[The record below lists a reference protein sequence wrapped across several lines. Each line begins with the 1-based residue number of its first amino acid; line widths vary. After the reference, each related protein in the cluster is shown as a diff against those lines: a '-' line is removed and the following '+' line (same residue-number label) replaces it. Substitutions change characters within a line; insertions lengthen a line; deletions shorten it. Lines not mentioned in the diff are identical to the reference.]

1 MLLIDGAVGTV
12 KILRFAQDAPCG
24 LDTNSGA
31 HQFAVQTS
39 LGCTMSTAQHPPL
52 ERINAVT
59 ANFFFWQGL
68 RWVPMG
74 AALLAV
80 AWSFSAN
87 SPVPQTWQS
96 PLLIVVMIVAL
107 ALSVAAGRWY
117 DRSFGRVHA
126 IPGQHARRTR
136 TKWLVVYPAV
146 LIALVLDGWLRL
158 PVLLSGIAF
167 AVSIEAYRRSTGGG
181 RRHYLIASAV
191 FVVATFAPLLGIVTS
206 GAHAI
211 NLLLG
216 LLGATYVVGGLLDH
230 FELRRILP
238 DVVDADTIAG
248 TGSAR

>member
-1 MLLIDGAVGTV
+1 
-12 KILRFAQDAPCG
+12 
-24 LDTNSGA
+24 
-31 HQFAVQTS
+31 
-39 LGCTMSTAQHPPL
+39 MSTEQRLPL

-74 AALLAV
+74 TGLLII

-87 SPVPQTWQS
+87 SPVPETWRS
-96 PLLIVVMIVAL
+96 PLLIGVMVFAL
-107 ALSVAAGRWY
+107 ALSVVAGRWY
-117 DRSFGRVHA
+117 DGSFGRVHG

-136 TKWLVVYPAV
+136 IKWLVVYPAV

-191 FVVATFAPLLGIVTS
+191 FAVATFAPHVGIVTP

-216 LLGATYVVGGLLDH
+216 LLGATYVVGGSLDH
-230 FELRRILP
+230 LELRRILP
-238 DVVDADTIAG
+238 DVLDADTIAG